1 MKIFVFF
8 VFFVDNAS
16 HQLPTKKAPLKVL
29 HTSDWHL
36 GQTLRGFD
44 RAYEHQCF
52 LDWLVLQI
60 RTLDID
66 ALLVSGDIFDNANP
80 SSLAQKQLYRFL
92 HAAREAAPA
101 LRIVLIAGNHDSAGR
116 LEAPAPLLEVFETT
130 VIGQTRR
137 TPSGDIDLESL
148 LVPLPDR
155 QGRVDAWCLAVPFL
169 RPGDVPRIETGDDP
183 YLAGM
188 AAVYRQGFE
197 LALSRREPGQALLA
211 LGHCHMAGGDVSKE
225 SERRIVIGGAEM
237 LSAAIFDERLAYVAL
252 GHLHRP
258 QAVSGKARIRY
269 SGSPLPMS
277 FAEIDYP
284 HQVVLIELDGE
295 SAKTIEPLRVPR
307 AVGMLRIPAQPAP
320 LPEALEALHALALD
334 DLPEEQWPYLEVRVR
349 FNSPEPGARAA
360 IEAAL
365 KDKPVR
371 FAGIDASYRRSDASF
386 GLDADAEL
394 AQLSQMQPE
403 DILQQHYQTQ
413 YGEALPAAL
422 RNAFIELLIEPAE
435 EAQ

>member
-1 MKIFVFF
+1 MKFFVFS

-101 LRIVLIAGNHDSAGR
+101 LRIVLIAGNHDSSGR
-116 LEAPAPLLEVFETT
+116 LEAPAPLLDVFETT

-137 TPSGDIDLESL
+137 TRDGAIDLESL

-155 QGRVDAWCLAVPFL
+155 QGRVRAWCIAVPFL

-258 QAVSGKARIRY
+258 QAVSGKAWIRY

-295 SAKTIEPLRVPR
+295 SAKTIESLPVPR

-320 LPEALEALHALALD
+320 LPEVLEALHALALD
-334 DLPEEQWPYLEVRVR
+334 ALPEEQWPYLEVRVR
-349 FNSPEPGARAA
+349 FDCPEPGARAA

-371 FAGIDASYRRSDASF
+371 FAGIDASYRRSDTSF
-386 GLDADAEL
+386 GPDADVEL

-403 DILQQHYQTQ
+403 DILQRHYQAQ

-435 EAQ
+435 AAQ